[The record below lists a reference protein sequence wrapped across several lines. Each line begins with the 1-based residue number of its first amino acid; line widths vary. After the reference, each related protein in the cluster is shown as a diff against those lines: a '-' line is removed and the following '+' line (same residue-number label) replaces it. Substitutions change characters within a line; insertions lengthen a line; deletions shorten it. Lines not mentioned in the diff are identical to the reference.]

1 VICDPGSHQQQ
12 TSLDPGLSK
21 KDTDMTKISRIGLQR
36 RRPRLTMK
44 MTKLAL
50 IATAVTATISVA
62 ACSKSTPQAGPT
74 APTSGPPESCQVNP
88 ETGPMPTAEPFRA
101 APESARVSVALS
113 GITSGIVK
121 PGSEPTEVDV
131 TLCNNSTVS
140 YPKVGVVLVLERCS
154 CATTPIGLPSG
165 TVERFD
171 PATDN
176 WIKLKHPVMGTGMD
190 YLGTYTNTQDLPKG
204 KAVTLR
210 YRVALDA
217 SMTDGKG
224 GVKAAVVVP
233 DGMIQIG
240 KADLP
245 FTVSTAPTTPTTGS
259 MPTPR
264 QATLPFTGFDGP
276 YRLAVDTAGNVY
288 VTDTNNNRVL
298 KLAAGSTT
306 QTVLPFTGL
315 NSPGGI
321 AVDTGGNVY
330 VADPHNNRVLKL
342 AAGSTTQTLLPFTG
356 LDHPSHVAVDS
367 AGNVYVT
374 DMNKRV
380 LRLAAG
386 SSTNTVLP
394 ITGLNRNDDLAVD
407 PAGNVY
413 IADSPNNQVVKLAAG
428 ASAQTVLPIT
438 GIKRPAN
445 VAVDSAS
452 NVYVID
458 SSNRQ
463 VVKLAAGSNTQTAL
477 PISGLN
483 GPLDVA
489 VDTAGDVYVLDNS
502 GFGQVVKLAAS

>member
-1 VICDPGSHQQQ
+1 
-12 TSLDPGLSK
+12 
-21 KDTDMTKISRIGLQR
+21 MTKISRIGLQR

-489 VDTAGDVYVLDNS
+489 VDTAGNVYVLDNS

>member
-1 VICDPGSHQQQ
+1 
-12 TSLDPGLSK
+12 
-21 KDTDMTKISRIGLQR
+21 MKI
-36 RRPRLTMK
+36 
-44 MTKLAL
+44 TKLAL
-50 IATAVTATISVA
+50 IAMAVTATVA
-62 ACSKSTPQAGPT
+62 ACSKSTPQARPA
-74 APTSGPPESCQVNP
+74 APTSAPAGGCQVNP
-88 ETGPMPTAEPFRA
+88 ETGPMPSTEPFHT

-113 GITSGIVK
+113 GITSGTVK

-154 CATTPIGLPSG
+154 CATSPIGLPAG

-171 PATDN
+171 PATGN
-176 WIKLKHPVMGTGMD
+176 WIKLEHPVIGTGMD

-210 YRVALDA
+210 YRIALAA

-233 DGMIQIG
+233 DGMTQIG

-245 FTVSTAPTTPTTGS
+245 FAVSTAPTTPPTGS
-259 MPTPR
+259 TPTP
-264 QATLPFTGFDGP
+264 QQTTLPFTGFDNP
-276 YRLAVDTAGNVY
+276 YRLAADTAGNVY
-288 VTDTNNNRVL
+288 VSDTNNNRVL
-298 KLAAGSTT
+298 KLAAGSST

-315 NSPGGI
+315 NRPGGI

-330 VADPHNNRVLKL
+330 VTDPRNSRVLKL
-342 AAGSTTQTLLPFTG
+342 AAGSSTQTVLPFTG
-356 LDHPSHVAVDS
+356 LNHPSQVAVDS

-374 DMNKRV
+374 DMDKRV
-380 LRLAAG
+380 LKLAAG
-386 SSTNTVLP
+386 SSTQTVLP
-394 ITGLNRNDDLAVD
+394 ITGLHGNDDLAVD

-413 IADSPNNQVVKLAAG
+413 VADSPDNRVVKLPAG
-428 ASAQTVLPIT
+428 SNTQTVLPIT
-438 GIKRPAN
+438 GIKWPAN

-452 NVYVID
+452 NLYLID
-458 SSNRQ
+458 TSDRQ
-463 VVKLAAGSNTQTAL
+463 VVKLAAGSNTQTVL

-489 VDTAGDVYVLDNS
+489 VDTAGNVYVLDNG
-502 GFGQVVKLAAS
+502 GFGQVLKLAAS